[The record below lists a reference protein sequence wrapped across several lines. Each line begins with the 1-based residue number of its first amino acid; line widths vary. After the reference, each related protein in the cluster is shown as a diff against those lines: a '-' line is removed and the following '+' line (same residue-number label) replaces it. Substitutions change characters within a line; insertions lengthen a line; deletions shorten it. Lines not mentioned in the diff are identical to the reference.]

1 MRLVLFIVEYVE
13 LWSDCAQQIMSQ
25 LMLPCGVWNAV
36 CMNRKISSSY
46 QLKPPTQ
53 ITNGHKF
60 KSCSKVS
67 AIWCHRWLGEKQLW
81 YILIEQKSANIKSQ
95 ECRQAS
101 ISQNE
106 LKYWLRTEG
115 RFTLSTELGRVF
127 WLPRDRISGECILS
141 LSKSIKLSLLSDCLA
156 HESCCNNLVWNKR
169 HVSFCSPV
177 SDNYF
182 AVQLYQI

>member
-1 MRLVLFIVEYVE
+1 MT
-13 LWSDCAQQIMSQ
+13 W
-25 LMLPCGVWNAV
+25 
-36 CMNRKISSSY
+36 RK
-46 QLKPPTQ
+46 T
-53 ITNGHKF
+53 T
-60 KSCSKVS
+60 
-67 AIWCHRWLGEKQLW
+67 R

-106 LKYWLRTEG
+106 LKYWLRNEG

-177 SDNYF
+177 SDNYLALQF
-182 AVQLYQI
+182 YQIWIGSTSSQAIWLPFKVPWLQYIKSILGKTIIILSATW

>member
-1 MRLVLFIVEYVE
+1 MV
-13 LWSDCAQQIMSQ
+13 S
-25 LMLPCGVWNAV
+25 VWIE
-36 CMNRKISSSY
+36 KSPTL
-46 QLKPPTQ
+46 LKSPTQ

-60 KSCSKVS
+60 KSCSKGS

-106 LKYWLRTEG
+106 LKYWLRNEG

-177 SDNYF
+177 SGNYF
-182 AVQLYQI
+182 AVQLYQIRIRSTSSQAIWLPF